1 MPLKH
6 FGAALLMTGLLLATA
21 VRADET
27 TEVQRLMAQGLLP
40 AALQRA
46 QAAIKITPND
56 ARLRFA
62 HALLLFDMQRDAD
75 AMQAFFAMSQDFPQL
90 PEPHN
95 NMAALHA
102 RAGQWELARVALET
116 ALRNDSRYG
125 LARENLGDVHLQ
137 LALQAWRQTAAQFV
151 LGPELQRKIRLAAQ
165 LTGSTLFEAKG
176 PAKDQ

>member
-6 FGAALLMTGLLLATA
+6 FGAALLMTGMLLATA

-27 TEVQRLMAQGLLP
+27 TEVQRLAAQGLLP

-46 QAAIKITPND
+46 QAAIKLTPND

-62 HALLLFDMQRDAD
+62 YALLLLDMQRDAD
-75 AMQAFFAMSQDFPQL
+75 AMQVFSAMAQDFPQL

-116 ALRNDSRYG
+116 ALRNDPRHG

-137 LALQAWRQTAAQFV
+137 LALQAWRQAAV
-151 LGPELQRKIRLAAQ
+151 LVVPGLELQRKIRLAAQ
-165 LTGSTLFEAKG
+165 LTGSPLFEAKG